1 MALIEGCKHEL
12 EITIPVEE
20 VEKESEKV
28 AEDVRAKAKLPGFR
42 PGKVPL
48 SMIRQRYGS
57 TIRQEALDNLL
68 PKFFRKRIEEEH
80 LHVVSSFSVKDLEF
94 EAGKPVKF
102 KAEFEVAPEVELGEY
117 RGISVPY
124 AQPEVTDEDVNERL
138 EALRKRKADYANL
151 DPRPAEMGDVVVV
164 DLHSVS
170 GLEGEPMHAHDLQVE
185 LGSPETLP
193 DFNDHLVGLTP
204 GDEANITVTYP
215 EEYAQERLAG
225 KIVEFHVDVK
235 QLQRKELP
243 ELNDEFAKDL
253 GDFQTLDELKE
264 TIRNNTLREREMAV
278 QRQAKE
284 AIAEKLADTH
294 TFPVPEAFIDRQID
308 LYVERFLSEHA
319 AQGMDPKKI
328 PVNREKVKE
337 AMRDRAIKEIKTTLL
352 LEKVA
357 DTESIVTTKDE
368 VDAEVQR
375 FAKQEREPVAAVR
388 RRFEENGT
396 LGRIAHAIRTEKT
409 LNFLF
414 EHARKEAPA
423 EPEAG
428 ESAE

>member
-20 VEKESEKV
+20 VEQESEKV
-28 AEDVRAKAKLPGFR
+28 AEDIRAKAKMPGFR
-42 PGKVPL
+42 PGKVPM

-57 TIRQEALDNLL
+57 SIRQEALENLL

-80 LHVVSSFSVKDLEF
+80 LHVVSSFNVKDLEF
-94 EAGKPVKF
+94 EAGKPVTF

-124 AQPEVTDEDVNERL
+124 AQPAVTDEDVNERL

-225 KIVEFHVDVK
+225 KTVEFHVDVK

-253 GDFQTLDELKE
+253 GDFQTIEELKE
-264 TIRNNTLREREMAV
+264 TIRNNTLRERETAA
-278 QRQAKE
+278 QRQAKD

-294 TFPVPEAFIDRQID
+294 NFPVPEAFIDRQVD
-308 LYVERFLSEHA
+308 LYIERFLSEHA

-337 AMRDRAIKEIKTTLL
+337 AMRDRAIKEIKTSLL

-375 FAKQEREPVAAVR
+375 FARQEREPVAAVR
-388 RRFEENGT
+388 RRFEDNGT

-423 EPEAG
+423 EPAAE

>member
-28 AEDVRAKAKLPGFR
+28 AEDVRAKAKIPGFR

-48 SMIRQRYGS
+48 SMIRQRYGA
-57 TIRQEALDNLL
+57 TIRQEALENLL

-80 LHVVSSFSVKDLEF
+80 LHVVSTFSVKDLEF

-124 AQPEVTDEDVNERL
+124 AQPVVTDEDVIERL
-138 EALRKRKADYANL
+138 ESLRKRKADYANL

-193 DFNDHLVGLTP
+193 GFNDHLVGLTP
-204 GDEANITVTYP
+204 GDETNITVTYP

-225 KIVEFHVDVK
+225 KTVEFHVAVK

-264 TIRNNTLREREMAV
+264 TIRNNMLREREMAA
-278 QRQAKE
+278 QRQAE
-284 AIAEKLADTH
+284 DAIAEKLAETH
-294 TFPVPEAFIDRQID
+294 NFPVPEAFIDRQVDMYI
-308 LYVERFLSEHA
+308 ERFLSEHA

-337 AMRDRAIKEIKTTLL
+337 AMRDRAIKEIKTSLL

-388 RRFEENGT
+388 KRFEENGT

-423 EPEAG
+423 EPV
-428 ESAE
+428 AEETTE